1 MKKLLLP
8 IIGLF
13 LLFGC
18 DDSPDNY
25 VEKKETPVVEVI
37 QVVDPDEPQ
46 YTENDVFSFYTS
58 CLLTE
63 GIKED
68 DYCEEICADEFDYD
82 SCDFAED
89 TISDILSAGKD
100 LKKEKAKRYSHK
112 VVKSESTWFKKG
124 SPKCGNNKCTQT
136 YYKTIYYKDGSSSKS
151 YKTESYTKKNMNSA
165 TKTTTGSTSTTTSKY
180 SSNLTATNQKEDTSK
195 TKSSTITTNTT
206 NTTSTTASKYS
217 SNLTATKPK
226 EEVKEEVAEESSIGV
241 GEVAVGAAA
250 VGTAA
255 ALTTKTK
262 SKSKTVKKDTGWIKS
277 GSPYSCGSYSPSASS
292 KTKGKKF
299 KQTRSCKQKEI
310 RTITYSDGSVEKSSR
325 VTSASQS
332 KEVIGTKFKQK
343 TKKKKKKNK
352 K

>member
-8 IIGLF
+8 IIGL
-13 LLFGC
+13 LLLSGC
-18 DDSPDNY
+18 DNAPDNY
-25 VEKKETPVVEVI
+25 TKQEPTPIVEV
-37 QVVDPDEPQ
+37 VDFDEPE

-58 CLLTE
+58 CLLIE

-82 SCDFAED
+82 SCDFVED
-89 TISDILSAGKD
+89 TISDILSTGKD
-100 LKKEKAKRYSHK
+100 IQKEKEKRFSHK
-112 VVKSESTWFKKG
+112 VVKSESKWFKKG
-124 SPKCGNNKCTQT
+124 SPKCSSNKCTQT
-136 YYKTIYYKDGSSSKS
+136 YYKTVYYKDGSSSKN
-151 YKTESYTKKNMNSA
+151 YKTESYTQKNST
-165 TKTTTGSTSTTTSKY
+165 TKTTTGTSTTASKY
-180 SSNLTATNQKEDTSK
+180 SSNLTVTKPKEDTSK
-195 TKSSTITTNTT
+195 IKSTTTT
-206 NTTSTTASKYS
+206 TTTANTTSTTASKYS

-226 EEVKEEVAEESSIGV
+226 EEVVEESSFGV

-262 SKSKTVKKDTGWIKS
+262 PKSKTVKKDTGWVKS

-292 KTKGKKF
+292 KPKGKKF

-332 KEVIGTKFKQK
+332 KEAIGTKVKPK
-343 TKKKKKKNK
+343 AKKKKNK